1 MLQGKHLYSGILE
14 CTQEVCLNNIYFEST
29 KACLNNTIV
38 YNQITGFENK
48 QYCLYESF
56 PVWYKQCEW
65 HAKFIVGA
73 IFQKYNSIIN
83 NGISS
88 FW

>member
-1 MLQGKHLYSGILE
+1 MLQGKYLYSGILD
-14 CTQEVCLNNIYFEST
+14 CTQELCLNNIYFES
-29 KACLNNTIV
+29 LNNTKI

-48 QYCLYESF
+48 RYCLYESF
-56 PVWYKQCEW
+56 PAWYKQCEW

-83 NGISS
+83 AISS